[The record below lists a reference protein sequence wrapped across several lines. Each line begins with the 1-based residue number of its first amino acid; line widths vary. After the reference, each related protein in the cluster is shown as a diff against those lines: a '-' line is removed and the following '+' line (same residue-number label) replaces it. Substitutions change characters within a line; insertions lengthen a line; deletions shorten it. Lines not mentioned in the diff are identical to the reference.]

1 MLKNKG
7 FTLIEIIVVI
17 AIIGIVSMI
26 VIPNMI
32 GWRGERKLEGAAR
45 NFMSDMQLARL
56 KAIRESEDVA
66 VLVNP
71 AADSYSV
78 FVDVDKDDAIDAG
91 EEILRNNITMPS
103 GIDITG
109 TTLAGDVT
117 RFNSRGRPNVIGRVT
132 FQNTAGNTRQVFVN
146 LVGRLRVQY

>member
-1 MLKNKG
+1 
-7 FTLIEIIVVI
+7 
-17 AIIGIVSMI
+17 MI